1 MTVKRKRGRS
11 KKPPGD
17 LPSRWVRSKSGRT
30 YSYVVETKQTNAR
43 GEKCYKL
50 QSLMFDFVDAK
61 TGKVRHLPPSE
72 KLWTRED
79 IEASGRFL
87 KNPPTKAMIEKAKK
101 IPL

>member
-17 LPSRWVRSKSGRT
+17 LPSRWFRSKSGRG
-30 YSYVVETKQTNAR
+30 YAYIVETKETNAK

-50 QSLMFDFVDAK
+50 QSLMHDFVDDR
-61 TGKVRHLPPSE
+61 TGKVRHLPPSS

-79 IEASGRFL
+79 IEEAGRFL
-87 KNPPTKAMIEKAKK
+87 KNPPTKAMIERAKK